1 MAIIAGM
8 RWFKALAV
16 YGVFTAWVY
25 AQPLPLLD
33 AHSHY
38 TAFDTP
44 HFSPAQ
50 VIHKLDQAGVS
61 HIVISGSP
69 WHLALD
75 LHAEAPHRVIPLLGL
90 YDNLAHKAQWMHD
103 DQLPG
108 LVESRLAQGPWA
120 GIGELHLFAQNAD
133 SPVFAQLVRLAHAHN
148 LMLLIH
154 GDPEVVDRAFE
165 IAPDVRILWA
175 HLGTVPEPPVVQ
187 SVLERHAQR
196 ALWIDTSVRDDRIA
210 PGGQLLPEWRQ
221 LFKAHPTR
229 FVVAVDTFSAHRWG
243 RYGEVT
249 TQIRQWVGGLP
260 PELQERLLWRNAE
273 TLFEPWLRRQP

>member
-1 MAIIAGM
+1 M
-8 RWFKALAV
+8 
-16 YGVFTAWVY
+16 
-25 AQPLPLLD
+25 
-33 AHSHY
+33 
-38 TAFDTP
+38 
-44 HFSPAQ
+44 
-50 VIHKLDQAGVS
+50 
-61 HIVISGSP
+61 ISGSP

-75 LHAEAPHRVIPLLGL
+75 LHAEAPQRVIPLLGL

-120 GIGELHLFAQNAD
+120 GIGELHLFAQNAA

-154 GDPEVVDRAFE
+154 GDPEVVDRAFD
-165 IAPDVRILWA
+165 IAPDIRILWA

-187 SVLERHAQR
+187 AVLERHVQR

-210 PGGQLLPEWRQ
+210 PGGQLLLEWRQ